1 MEAMVNSQPFN
12 CNAPLG
18 GLVQLEQSQQLHPSL
33 LYLQNPSALSL
44 TKANHQSVI
53 KALLSHYS
61 RVQPIA
67 GKDYWATRVW
77 TLITWQPVYLSV
89 YAVHVMKKPLNLSC
103 LQQRVEQAVIYG
115 YDFQGSAIVDGDSQS
130 PQLTLQTMAQQL
142 KEMVDELFNSLNTL
156 IPLNKAN
163 SYGLIADSIMHAL
176 LALQELDPSFD
187 DLSVMEIAKQWCQA
201 LGLINRKGQLLSELQ
216 IIKLDNKKTRL
227 VLKRKSCCKHYL
239 VDQDDLCTSC
249 SRQSWQTRIN
259 RYRSEL

>member
-1 MEAMVNSQPFN
+1 
-12 CNAPLG
+12 
-18 GLVQLEQSQQLHPSL
+18 VQLDQSQQLHPSL
-33 LYLQNPSALSL
+33 LYLQNPSALNL
-44 TKANHQSVI
+44 TNANHQTVI

-61 RVQPIA
+61 QAQPIA

-103 LQQRVEQAVIYG
+103 LQQRVEKAVIYG
-115 YDFQGSAIVDGDSQS
+115 YGFQDSALEDGDSQS
-130 PQLTLQTMAQQL
+130 PQQTLQTMALRL
-142 KEMVDELFNSLNTL
+142 KEMIDESFDSLNAL
-156 IPLNKAN
+156 MPINKAN

-187 DLSVMEIAKQWCQA
+187 DLSIMEIAKQWCQA
-201 LGLINRKGQLLSELQ
+201 LGLINRKGQFLSEL
-216 IIKLDNKKTRL
+216 IIIELDNQQTRL

-239 VDQDDLCTSC
+239 VNQNDLCASC

-259 RYRSEL
+259 RYQSEL

>member
-1 MEAMVNSQPFN
+1 MEVMVNSQPFN

-18 GLVQLEQSQQLHPSL
+18 GLVLLDQSQQLHPSL
-33 LYLQNPSALSL
+33 LYLQNPSALNL
-44 TKANHQSVI
+44 TNANHQTVI

-61 RVQPIA
+61 LVQPIA

-103 LQQRVEQAVIYG
+103 LQQRVEKAVIYG
-115 YDFQGSAIVDGDSQS
+115 YGFQDSAFEDGDFKSL
-130 PQLTLQTMAQQL
+130 QLTLQTMAQQL

-176 LALQELDPSFD
+176 LALQELDPNFD
-187 DLSVMEIAKQWCQA
+187 DLSIMEIAKQWCQA
-201 LGLINRKGQLLSELQ
+201 LGLINRKGELLSEL
-216 IIKLDNKKTRL
+216 IIIDIDNQQTRL
-227 VLKRKSCCKHYL
+227 VVKRKSCCKHYL
-239 VDQDDLCTSC
+239 VNQDDLCASC

-259 RYRSEL
+259 RYRSDF

>member
-1 MEAMVNSQPFN
+1 MEAMLNSQSFK

-33 LYLQNPSALSL
+33 IFLQIPSALSL
-44 TKANHQSVI
+44 SKANHQSVI
-53 KALLSHYS
+53 EALLSHYS

-67 GKDYWATRVW
+67 GKDYWSTRVW
-77 TLITWQPVYLSV
+77 TLITWQPIYLSV

-115 YDFQGSAIVDGDSQS
+115 YGFQGPAFEDGDSQS
-130 PQLTLQTMAQQL
+130 PQQTLQTMARRL
-142 KEMVDELFNSLNTL
+142 KEMIDELFDSLNAFM
-156 IPLNKAN
+156 PLNKAN

-176 LALQELDPSFD
+176 LALQELDPNFD
-187 DLSVMEIAKQWCQA
+187 DLSVMELAKQWCQA

-216 IIKLDNKKTRL
+216 TIKLDNQQTRL

-239 VDQDDLCTSC
+239 VDQDDLCNSC
-249 SRQSWQTRIN
+249 SRQSWQTRIK
-259 RYRSEL
+259 RYRSDS